1 MDGACWSTVSVDLAN
16 WDIECS
22 MQTSDCI
29 TEARKYFEYN
39 HCLWKKNL
47 RGRESDRVG
56 FELVHKKWKK
66 YWGKLQTYLEEVPS
80 KQNYMFQRQK
90 LMEERQ

>member
-1 MDGACWSTVSVDLAN
+1 VSVDLAN

-39 HCLWKKNL
+39 HCEKKSEGV
-47 RGRESDRVG
+47 R
-56 FELVHKKWKK
+56 
-66 YWGKLQTYLEEVPS
+66 LEQWDE
-80 KQNYMFQRQK
+80 
-90 LMEERQ
+90 